1 MQSLAMRAAERIQ
14 GFFSGAGFP
23 AFALSLL
30 FLYEVG
36 VAGLLLVP
44 ASGTGPLAEFA
55 ADFKLWCFGLD
66 PATGRMEWS
75 LVVAMLG
82 PPLMLAA
89 VFLLLWREPL
99 REAERRGVRA
109 LLLPAVAALAVA
121 TTAAAAFAT
130 LGTDATSGELPFPA
144 EELRTA
150 HRPPAVSLV
159 DHHGRPVDLA
169 ALRGQVV
176 MLTAVYASCPHTC
189 PLVLAQA
196 RRAVDTLPPE
206 ARADLH
212 VVAVT
217 LDPAHDTPEVLAEL
231 AMHQSLDEPLWH
243 LATGDPPAVERT
255 LDAMGVSRRRDP
267 ETGIIDHANLFLL
280 VDRDGR
286 LAYRFSLG
294 ERQERWLGSALELLL
309 RERADVG

>member
-1 MQSLAMRAAERIQ
+1 MQSLAMRVAERVER
-14 GFFSGAGFP
+14 FFSGAGFP

-30 FLYEVG
+30 FLYELV

-89 VFLLLWREPL
+89 VFLLFWREPL
-99 REAERRGVRA
+99 REAERRGGRA
-109 LLLPAVAALAVA
+109 LVLPAVAALVVA
-121 TTAAAAFAT
+121 TTAAGAFAT
-130 LGTDATSGELPFPA
+130 LGSEAASGELPFPA

-159 DHHGRPVDLA
+159 DQNRERVDLS
-169 ALRGQVV
+169 ALQGDVV

-196 RRAVDTLPPE
+196 RRAVDALPPE

-217 LDPAHDTPEVLAEL
+217 LDPEHDTPEVLAEL
-231 AMHQSLDEPLWH
+231 AMHQSLEEPFWH
-243 LATGDPPAVERT
+243 LVTGEPATVERT

-267 ETGIIDHANLFLL
+267 ATGVIDHANLFLL

-309 RERADVG
+309 RERTDAG